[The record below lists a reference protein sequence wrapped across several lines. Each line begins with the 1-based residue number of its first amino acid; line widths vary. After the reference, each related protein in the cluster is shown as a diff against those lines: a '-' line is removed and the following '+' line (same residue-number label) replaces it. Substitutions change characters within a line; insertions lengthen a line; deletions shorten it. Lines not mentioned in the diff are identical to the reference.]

1 MPTTFSEKKIHRI
14 GRIDQVV
21 RDYFEKNVSVKE
33 VMAKDLMVL
42 FIQKGIFLSY
52 YNNGLPI
59 RKLLRE
65 LDKEN
70 KMNLLK
76 HIKVIRKDI
85 NRNWYFKK

>member
-42 FIQKGIFLSY
+42 FIQKGIFLSD